1 MTTTKATIGAVAATA
16 AIIATAT
23 IPAAAASAAPAAT
36 AAGARATV
44 TATALAATATATAT
58 APALQPWPVLKQ
70 GANSGWPKVT
80 VRSLQYL
87 LAAHG
92 AKLTA
97 DGVFGPQTR
106 LAVLAF
112 QRARHL
118 TANGVVGVATWRA
131 LLVTLKLGSTGPAVR
146 AVQDQANFRNG
157 RNGHSLDVDGRF
169 GAKTAAWVRAFQRAV
184 AQEIPGFPADGIVGP
199 LTWQALVTEAL
210 SG

>member
-1 MTTTKATIGAVAATA
+1 MKTTKATIGAVAATA
-16 AIIATAT
+16 AIIAAAT
-23 IPAAAASAAPAAT
+23 IPATATSAAPAAT
-36 AAGARATV
+36 ATGARATV
-44 TATALAATATATAT
+44 TATALAATTATAT
-58 APALQPWPVLKQ
+58 APALQPWPVLQQ
-70 GANSGWPKVT
+70 GANSAWPRVT

-106 LAVLAF
+106 LAVVAF

-118 TANGVVGVATWRA
+118 TANGVVGAATWRA
-131 LLVTLKLGSTGPAVR
+131 LLVTVKLGSTGPAVR
-146 AVQDQANFRNG
+146 AVQDQANFRNL
-157 RNGHSLDVDGRF
+157 RNGHSLDVDGRY
-169 GAKTAAWVRAFQRAV
+169 GPKTAAWVRAFQHAI
-184 AQEIPGFPADGIVGP
+184 AQEIPRFPVDGIVGP

>member
-1 MTTTKATIGAVAATA
+1 MKTTKATIGAVAATA
-16 AIIATAT
+16 AIITATT
-23 IPAAAASAAPAAT
+23 IPATAASAAPTATAT
-36 AAGARATV
+36 AAQATV
-44 TATALAATATATAT
+44 AATSLAATAT
-58 APALQPWPVLKQ
+58 ALQPWPVLQQ
-70 GANSGWPKVT
+70 GANSAWPRVT

-106 LAVLAF
+106 LAVVAF

>member
-1 MTTTKATIGAVAATA
+1 MTTTKTTIGAVAATA
-16 AIIATAT
+16 AIIAATT

-36 AAGARATV
+36 TTAARATV
-44 TATALAATATATAT
+44 TATALAATATAA
-58 APALQPWPVLKQ
+58 ALQPWPVLKQ
-70 GANSGWPKVT
+70 GANSGWPRVT

-106 LAVLAF
+106 QAVVAF

-157 RNGHSLDVDGRF
+157 KNGHSLDVDGQF
-169 GAKTAAWVRAFQRAV
+169 GAKTAAWVRAFQRAI
-184 AQEIPGFPADGIVGP
+184 AQEIPGFPVDGIVGP
-199 LTWQALVTEAL
+199 LTWQALATEAL

>member
-1 MTTTKATIGAVAATA
+1 MMTTKATIGAVAATA
-16 AIIATAT
+16 AIIASTAIPATAASAASTAMAARATAT
-23 IPAAAASAAPAAT
+23 AAASAA
-36 AAGARATV
+36 TV
-44 TATALAATATATAT
+44 RPQL
-58 APALQPWPVLKQ
+58 PWPVLKR

-92 AKLTA
+92 AKLKV

-106 LAVLAF
+106 LAVVAF

-118 TANGVVGVATWRA
+118 TADGVVGAATWRA
-131 LLVTLKLGSTGPAVR
+131 LLVTVSRGNSGPAVR

-157 RNGHSLDVDGRF
+157 RNGHSLNVDGSF
-169 GAKTAAWVRAFQRAV
+169 GQQTAAWVRAFQHSV
-184 AQEIPGFPADGIVGP
+184 AQEIPGFPVDGIVGA

>member
-16 AIIATAT
+16 AIIAATTITAT
-23 IPAAAASAAPAAT
+23 AASAAPAAT
-36 AAGARATV
+36 ATPARATV
-44 TATALAATATATAT
+44 ATALAAPAT
-58 APALQPWPVLKQ
+58 ALQPWPVLRQ
-70 GANSGWPKVT
+70 GANSGWPRVT

-92 AKLTA
+92 AKLAA

-106 LAVLAF
+106 LAVVAF
-112 QRARHL
+112 ERAHHL
-118 TANGVVGVATWRA
+118 TADGVVRAATWRA
-131 LLVTLKLGSTGPAVR
+131 LLVTLKTGSTGPAVR

-157 RNGHSLDVDGRF
+157 RNGHSLAVDGRY
-169 GAKTAAWVRAFQRAV
+169 GAATAAWVRAFQHAI
-184 AQEIPGFPADGIVGP
+184 AQEIRGFPVDGIVGP

>member
-1 MTTTKATIGAVAATA
+1 MTTTKATLGAVAATA
-16 AIIATAT
+16 AIVAATT
-23 IPAAAASAAPAAT
+23 IPAAASAAPAAT
-36 AAGARATV
+36 ATAARATV
-44 TATALAATATATAT
+44 TATALAATATA
-58 APALQPWPVLKQ
+58 LRPWPVLKQ

-106 LAVLAF
+106 LAVVAF

-118 TANGVVGVATWRA
+118 TANGVVGAATWRA
-131 LLVTLKLGSTGPAVR
+131 LLVTLKVGSTGLAVR

-157 RNGHSLDVDGRF
+157 RNGHSLDVDGRY
-169 GAKTAAWVRAFQRAV
+169 GAKTAAWVRAFQHAV
-184 AQEIPGFPADGIVGP
+184 AQEIPGFPVDGIVGP
-199 LTWQALVTEAL
+199 QTWQALVTEAL

>member
-1 MTTTKATIGAVAATA
+1 MTTTRATIGAVAATA
-16 AIIATAT
+16 AIVAATT

-36 AAGARATV
+36 ATAARATV
-44 TATALAATATATAT
+44 TETALAATATA
-58 APALQPWPVLKQ
+58 PALRPWPVLKQ

-106 LAVLAF
+106 VAVVAF
-112 QRARHL
+112 QRARHV
-118 TANGVVGVATWRA
+118 TANGVVGAATWRA
-131 LLVTLKLGSTGPAVR
+131 LLVTLKVGSTGPAVR

-157 RNGHSLDVDGRF
+157 RNGHSLDVDGRY
-169 GAKTAAWVRAFQRAV
+169 GAKTAAWVRAFQHAV
-184 AQEIPGFPADGIVGP
+184 AQEIPGFPVDGIVGP
-199 LTWQALVTEAL
+199 QTWQALVTEAL

>member
-1 MTTTKATIGAVAATA
+1 MKTTKATIGAVAATA
-16 AIIATAT
+16 AIITATTIPATAAFAAPTATAT
-23 IPAAAASAAPAAT
+23 AAQATVAAT
-36 AAGARATV
+36 S
-44 TATALAATATATAT
+44 LAATAT
-58 APALQPWPVLKQ
+58 ALQPWPVLKQ
-70 GANSGWPKVT
+70 GANSAWPRVT

-106 LAVLAF
+106 LAVVAF

-118 TANGVVGVATWRA
+118 TANGVVGAATWRA
-131 LLVTLKLGSTGPAVR
+131 LLVTVKLGSNGPAVR
-146 AVQDQANFRNG
+146 AVQDQANFRNL
-157 RNGHSLDVDGRF
+157 RNGHSLDVDGRY
-169 GAKTAAWVRAFQRAV
+169 GPKTAAWVRAFQHAI
-184 AQEIPGFPADGIVGP
+184 AQEIPRFPVDGIVGP

>member
-1 MTTTKATIGAVAATA
+1 MKTTKATIGAVAATA
-16 AIIATAT
+16 AIITATT
-23 IPAAAASAAPAAT
+23 IPATAASAAPTATAT
-36 AAGARATV
+36 AAQATV
-44 TATALAATATATAT
+44 AATSLAATAT
-58 APALQPWPVLKQ
+58 ALQPWPVLQQ
-70 GANSGWPKVT
+70 GANSAWPRVT

-106 LAVLAF
+106 LAVVAF

-118 TANGVVGVATWRA
+118 TANGVVGAATWRA
-131 LLVTLKLGSTGPAVR
+131 LLVTVKLGSTGPAVR
-146 AVQDQANFRNG
+146 AVQDQANFRNL
-157 RNGHSLDVDGRF
+157 RNGHSLDVDGRY
-169 GAKTAAWVRAFQRAV
+169 GPKTAAWVRAFQHAI
-184 AQEIPGFPADGIVGP
+184 AQEIPRFPVDGIVGP

>member
-1 MTTTKATIGAVAATA
+1 MMTTKATIGAVAATA
-16 AIIATAT
+16 AIIAATA
-23 IPAAAASAAPAAT
+23 IPATAASAASTTT
-36 AAGARATV
+36 AAQ
-44 TATALAATATATAT
+44 ATATAAT
-58 APALQPWPVLKQ
+58 VKAVLQPWPVLKQ
-70 GANSGWPKVT
+70 GANSGWPRVT

-87 LAAHG
+87 LNAHG

-106 LAVLAF
+106 LAVVAF

-118 TANGVVGVATWRA
+118 TAGGVVGAATWRA
-131 LLVTLKLGSTGPAVR
+131 LLVTVSRGSSGPAVR

-157 RNGHSLDVDGRF
+157 RNGHSLNVDGSY
-169 GAKTAAWVRAFQRAV
+169 GPLTAAWVRAFQHAV
-184 AQEIPGFPADGIVGP
+184 AQEIPGFPVDGIVGA